1 MYSSTVCPG
10 FIDLHGPPGILQR
23 LANRTLKWRMNTGF
37 CIPGIGRSIGLVLL
51 SFLLGHQPGYAGPLD
66 FSSEDTVTI
75 TAQRAWEGEEVDVI
89 HFSGDF
95 ELHAPDW
102 SMAGDTAVVYG
113 NLDDPDRV
121 IVEGAPARVSFLRE
135 TEDGPAEADSEEKVD
150 GEASVVEYL
159 RATDRL
165 IMTGAAHLVRKDSTL
180 ASELIEYDVDTDRYS
195 AGGEGGIKIEYS
207 TDDD

>member
-1 MYSSTVCPG
+1 
-10 FIDLHGPPGILQR
+10 
-23 LANRTLKWRMNTGF
+23 MNTGF
-37 CIPGIGRSIGLVLL
+37 RIPGIGWRTASTLL
-51 SFLLGHQPGYAGPLD
+51 TFMLGHQPGYAGPLD

-89 HFSGDF
+89 HFSGNF
-95 ELHAPDW
+95 ELQAPDW
-102 SMAGDTAVVYG
+102 SMAGDKAVVYG
-113 NLDDPDRV
+113 NLDNPDRV
-121 IVEGAPARVSFLRE
+121 IVEGGPARISFLRE
-135 TEDGPAEADSEEKVD
+135 AEGSSGEAVSEEKVD

-159 RATDRL
+159 RATDKL
-165 IMTGAAHLVRKDSTL
+165 IMTGAAQLVRKDSTL